1 MYKLLTKEQKNMCQG
16 DPIGAGVL
24 VAMMGPPEIIE
35 NSKYFNKCHFIQTVQ
50 KEQYM
55 CKHTL

>member
-24 VAMMGPPEIIE
+24 VDMMGPPEIKE
-35 NSKYFNKCHFIQTVQ
+35 NN
-50 KEQYM
+50 
-55 CKHTL
+55 